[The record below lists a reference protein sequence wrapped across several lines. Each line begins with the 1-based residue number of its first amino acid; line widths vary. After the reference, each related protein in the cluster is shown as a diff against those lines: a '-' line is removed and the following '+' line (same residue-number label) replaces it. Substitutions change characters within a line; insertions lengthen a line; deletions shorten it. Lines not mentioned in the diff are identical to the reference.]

1 LNLISQHKKKNI
13 LQLASLLCFLLIKGI
28 FPSGFMPGSFANGNP
43 FVLCHDDLRNG
54 ALFELL
60 ALNQH
65 PRAAQNS
72 ITQPEQHMHHAQTDM
87 VAEVDIGHSLNSNAA
102 HHEYPD
108 GNCEFANTLAKGLIS
123 FSIDL
128 INKPFLPSQINITS
142 TRMWSDI
149 AYSRPPSRA
158 PPFSIPV

>member
-1 LNLISQHKKKNI
+1 
-13 LQLASLLCFLLIKGI
+13 
-28 FPSGFMPGSFANGNP
+28 MPGPFAKGYP

-65 PRAAQNS
+65 PKKDQNTL
-72 ITQPEQHMHHAQTDM
+72 TQPEQHLHHARMDM
-87 VAEVDIGHSLNSNAA
+87 VAEVDSGHSLNSNAA
-102 HHEYPD
+102 PHEYPD
-108 GNCEFANTLAKGLIS
+108 GNCEFSDTLAKGLIS

-128 INKPFLPSQINITS
+128 INKPFLPSQINSTS
-142 TRMWSDI
+142 TRIWSDI

-158 PPFSIPV
+158 PPFSVPV